1 MAKKKYYAVAVGK
14 SPGVYTRY
22 ETAWEQ
28 LRGFK
33 GSILKGFDDIE
44 EAKTFINVT
53 RAKKGLEKIEIK
65 TITEPPLN
73 PNIYVVLIGR
83 ETGIYLSLEEA
94 KKQTNKFPGGLFK
107 RVSSKEEAKKL
118 LKVYQGESNKS
129 SEDNVKKKKTKFYVV
144 VKGFN
149 PGIYNDLKDVKQQ
162 IKGYINPEIHSFKTR
177 ESAEKFAAD
186 LLSNSTTAE
195 LEKNTVEL
203 SEKENGNLPEENS
216 VKLLKTKKMD
226 SPKKKKGKKKKK
238 KKKTAVV
245 YVDGSYNNF
254 IKKSSYACVI
264 VYKNH
269 EEYLSGSFV
278 DIDNLHNVSGEL
290 KAAMKAMEYC
300 VNKGIKRLTIYYDFN
315 GIEKFC
321 KKEHKASKDYIKS
334 YKKYVKKVSKKI
346 DVSFKKVKAHSG
358 DKYNEI
364 ADKLAKHALMLYAA

>member
-14 SPGVYTRY
+14 SPGIYTRY

-73 PNIYVVLIGR
+73 PTMYVVLIGR
-83 ETGIYLSLEEA
+83 ETGIYLSVEEA

-149 PGIYNDLKDVKQQ
+149 PGIYDNLQDVNQQ
-162 IKGYINPEIHSFKTR
+162 IKGYICPEIHSFKTR
-177 ESAEKFAAD
+177 ESAEKFAAN
-186 LLSNSTTAE
+186 LLSDIKK
-195 LEKNTVEL
+195 EKD
-203 SEKENGNLPEENS
+203 NLPEENS
-216 VKLLKTKKMD
+216 VELLKTKKVD
-226 SPKKKKGKKKKK
+226 LSKKKKGKKKKK
-238 KKKTAVV
+238 KKSAVV
-245 YVDGSYNNF
+245 YVDGSYNDF
-254 IKKSSYACVI
+254 IRKASYACVI

-278 DIDNLHNVSGEL
+278 DVDNLHNVSGEL

-321 KKEHKASKDYIKS
+321 ARNHKASKDYIKS